1 MQSFIPSYTGQ
12 LRNHRVEAPECISS
26 CGGIRIFGR
35 LLKSIMFSTD
45 VATIAN
51 TNADA
56 VIAVYPF
63 TPQPR
68 IVSAVMSVA
77 DMPVFF
83 GVGGGFTSGVRSV
96 NQALAA
102 ENMGAIGVV
111 LNAPV
116 TPEVL
121 RRIKEAVDIPVVAT
135 IVSAAQDIDARIE
148 AGVDILNIAAS
159 ADTPKVAASIR
170 ERYPA
175 FPIMATGGPTEETI
189 LATIAAGAN
198 AITFTPPDNGR
209 LLAQIMRSHRA
220 RYQNGD

>member
-1 MQSFIPSYTGQ
+1 MGIPTYNGQ
-12 LRNHRVEAPECISS
+12 LRNHRVEAPESISL

-35 LLKSIMFSTD
+35 LLKSVMFSTD
-45 VATIAN
+45 VAIIAN

-68 IVSAVMSVA
+68 IVSAVMSAA

-83 GVGGGFTSGVRSV
+83 GVGGGFTSGARSV

-116 TPEVL
+116 PPEVL
-121 RRIKEAVDIPVVAT
+121 REIKAAVDIPVVAT
-135 IVSAAQDIDARIE
+135 IVSSAQDTEARID
-148 AGVDILNIAAS
+148 AGVDILN
-159 ADTPKVAASIR
+159 VAASSDTPR
-170 ERYPA
+170 VVSELRARHPD

-189 LATIAAGAN
+189 RATIAAGAN
-198 AITFTPPDNGR
+198 AITFTPPDTGV
-209 LLAQIMRSHRA
+209 LLAQIMKSHRE
-220 RYQNGD
+220 RYANGD